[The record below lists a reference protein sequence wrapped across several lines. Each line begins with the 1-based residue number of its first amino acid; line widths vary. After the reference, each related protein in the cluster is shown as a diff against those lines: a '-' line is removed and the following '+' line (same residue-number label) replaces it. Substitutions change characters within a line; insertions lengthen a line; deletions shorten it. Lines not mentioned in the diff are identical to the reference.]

1 MARPPLDVTV
11 HQIRIT
17 LSLHEGDDDDLIAFL
32 SDLPF
37 RGRSAAVKEMLR
49 KGLTVE
55 TEVVRPGA

>member
-17 LSLHEGDDDDLIAFL
+17 LSLREVDDDDLIAFL

-37 RGRSAAVKEMLR
+37 RGRSVAVKEMLR
-49 KGLTVE
+49 KGLQVKTKI
-55 TEVVRPGA
+55 TQIDT